1 MTSIIINTLILG
13 GMAVQGY
20 GLFEAFGVGLAAS
33 VVGTEL
39 MVIGLV
45 GAFRAG

>member
-1 MTSIIINTLILG
+1 MKSAIINTLILG

-20 GLFEAFGVGLAAS
+20 GLFDSLGVGVAAS